1 MTTIVIH
8 FLPLGRQLEEEEE
21 EEEEAVVVE
30 VVVEVRTNRRR
41 F

>member
-1 MTTIVIH
+1 MTTIIVIH
-8 FLPLGRQLEEEEE
+8 FLPLGRQLEG

-30 VVVEVRTNRRR
+30 VVMEVRTNRRR

>member
-8 FLPLGRQLEEEEE
+8 FLPLGRQLEEE